1 MSKGETPEQEIQNM
15 TTFAVCL
22 NGKYIFKGSQEE
34 CEKLGD
40 NLVSAGLTWVR
51 DVTNASG
58 LTEFVYTSL

>member
-1 MSKGETPEQEIQNM
+1 MNHTAE

-22 NGKYIFKGSQEE
+22 NGKYIFKGSRED

-40 NLVSAGLTWVR
+40 NLVSAGLTWVK

-58 LTEFVYTSL
+58 LTEFIYTSF

>member
-1 MSKGETPEQEIQNM
+1 M

-22 NGKYIFKGSQEE
+22 NGKYIFKGSKEE

-40 NLVSAGLTWVR
+40 SLVSAGLTWVR

-58 LTEFVYTSL
+58 LTEFIYTSF

>member
-1 MSKGETPEQEIQNM
+1 MNHTAE

-22 NGKYIFKGSQEE
+22 NGKYIFKGPRED

-40 NLVSAGLTWVR
+40 NLVSAGLTWVK

-58 LTEFVYTSL
+58 LTEFIYTSY